1 MIDGGNTPPGLKQ
14 ALEQESARFEQIYL
28 WLKSSMSEVF
38 FKEVS
43 EMRILLIVHSLMGFE
58 VQDYFSE
65 IHLKN
70 SAMALCVDNPE
81 ADISIL
87 KNYPMY
93 GIKNYTSYISKNP
106 LPFGKGTNKLR
117 IGILYFTEAIEH
129 KSDHKIE
136 PLNDQHVE
144 ELISTLVARDPSKE
158 RQQCLELIKQCD
170 IPFLRKMPNE
180 RQVIAL
186 EMLARA
192 FTRDHC
198 QYEVQYQEDWEDTG
212 SPSMH
217 IVMAWK
223 NVPKHNFLYRLARV
237 VSHHKLV
244 MHRVNAAYVNPYKT
258 DSIFLLSF
266 GLHGVKNE
274 AAWEA
279 ADMAD
284 FLQEIVTLKYFGSA
298 DRIDETFVVPTLI
311 RGNLGNLLRSIL
323 PFIHQTL
330 VNVDPNLY
338 NHSNI
343 EEGICRH
350 PELTIKLLEAFEHK
364 FHPTRH
370 DFTLY
375 EEAKEAFLDL
385 VSKLD
390 TGHEF
395 HDNRRKNILLQA
407 MNFVQNTLKTN
418 FYRNNKTSF
427 AFRLDPRYLDNA
439 PFDRKTIFHELPF
452 AIFYLK
458 GMHYFGFHIRFKD
471 LSRGGLRTIYPE
483 KKEHM
488 LAERNT
494 IFSECYNLAYT
505 QNKKNKDIPEGGAK
519 CVIFLKPNE
528 RLESEA
534 KILQFELESAGV
546 DEDEIHENIEL
557 YNKEQKLEYLYQ
569 TQRSFIKNLLSLINC
584 NCDGSLY
591 AKHIVDYWQKPEYL
605 YLGPDENMHNSM
617 IEWIAHE
624 SKKDHYRPGEAF
636 ISGKPTLGINHK
648 EYGVTSLGVQVYVEE
663 ILKFLEINPK
673 IDPFTIKI
681 SGGPDGDV
689 AGNLIHNLYTHYP
702 TTAKLVALTDISGTI
717 NDPHGLDLA
726 ELDKLFLE
734 GKSIRHYPH
743 KRLSTGGFLLDRETK
758 REPSPYTQQTLCWKN
773 RDGTVIADWLSG
785 NSMNALFRNNV
796 HQTTADIFVPCGG
809 RPRTLRESNYTDFL
823 TPDGTPTS
831 KAIVEGANLYLSQ
844 EARLQLE
851 KRGALIIK
859 DSSANKGGVICSS
872 FEILCVLTLKE
883 EEFLLHKKTIVT
895 QVLKRLKEFAFN
907 EARLLLDTHQKTQ
920 LPLTDLSEQ
929 ISKRIN
935 LFTDQLLDYFEK
947 IEISSNPDN
956 PLTKCFLQYCPK
968 FLREHHQAELLEHI
982 PSNHK
987 KAIIAAHIASRL
999 VYHRGLDWFP
1009 TLVDI
1014 LPLVLEDSDT
1024 LYTN

>member
-1 MIDGGNTPPGLKQ
+1 MIEGEPTPPDLKQ
-14 ALEQESARFEQIYL
+14 ALEQESARFEEIYL

-58 VQDYFSE
+58 VQDFFSE

-70 SAMALCVDNPE
+70 SAVVLCIDGPE
-81 ADISIL
+81 ADVMIL

-93 GIKNYTSYISKNP
+93 GIKSYTSYISRNP
-106 LPFGKGTNKLR
+106 IPFGQSNKKLR
-117 IGILYFTEAIEH
+117 VGILHFTEAIET
-129 KSDHKIE
+129 SSE
-136 PLNDQHVE
+136 PLPEQHVE
-144 ELISTLVARDPSKE
+144 ELISTLIARDPSKE
-158 RQQCLELIKQCD
+158 RQHCLELIEQCD

-186 EMLARA
+186 EMLGRA

-198 QYEVQYQEDWEDTG
+198 QYEVQYQENWAETG
-212 SPSMH
+212 PPSMH
-217 IVMAWK
+217 LVMAWK

-237 VSHHKLV
+237 VAHHKLM
-244 MHRVNAAYVNPYKT
+244 MHRVNATYVNAFAT
-258 DSIFLLSF
+258 DSILLLSF
-266 GLHGVKNE
+266 GLHGAKGD

-298 DRIDETFVVPTLI
+298 DRIDKTFVSPNLI
-311 RGNLGNLLRSIL
+311 RGNLGNLLRSML

-338 NHSNI
+338 DLNNI

-375 EEAKEAFLDL
+375 EEERATFLNLID
-385 VSKLD
+385 KLD

-395 HDNRRKNILLQA
+395 HDNRRKNILQQA
-407 MNFVQNTLKTN
+407 MNFVQHTLKTN

-439 PFDRKTIFHELPF
+439 PFDRKTIFPELPF

-528 RLESEA
+528 RLKSEG
-534 KILQFELESAGV
+534 KIFQFELENAGIE
-546 DEDEIHENIEL
+546 DDEIKERIAL
-557 YNKEQKLEYLYQ
+557 YTKEQKLEYLYQ

-584 NCDGSLY
+584 NADGTLY
-591 AKHIVDYWQKPEYL
+591 AKHVVDYWQKPEYL
-605 YLGPDENMHNSM
+605 YLGPDENLHNSM
-617 IEWIAHE
+617 IEWIASE
-624 SKKDHYRPGEAF
+624 SKKDHYRPGGAF
-636 ISGKPTLGINHK
+636 ISGKSTLGINHK
-648 EYGVTSLGVQVYVEE
+648 EYGVTSLGVLVYVEE
-663 ILKFLEINPK
+663 MLKFLEIDPK
-673 IDPFTIKI
+673 VDSFTIKI

-689 AGNLIHNLYTHYP
+689 AGNLIHNLYKHYP
-702 TTAKLVALTDISGTI
+702 TTAKLVAISDISGTI
-717 NDPHGLDLA
+717 NDAQGLDLE
-726 ELDKLFLE
+726 ELEKLFQA
-734 GKSIRHYPH
+734 GKAIRHYPH
-743 KRLSTGGFLLDRETK
+743 ERLSKGGFLLDREK
-758 REPSPYTQQTLCWKN
+758 RREPSPYTQQTLCWRN
-773 RDGTVIADWLSG
+773 RDGTVVAEWLSG
-785 NSMNALFRNNV
+785 NEMNALYRNNV
-796 HQTTADIFVPCGG
+796 HQTIADIFVPCGG

-823 TPDGTPTS
+823 TPEGKPTS
-831 KAIVEGANLYLSQ
+831 KAIVEGANLYLSTV
-844 EARLQLE
+844 ARQNLE
-851 KRGALIIK
+851 QKGVLIIK

-872 FEILCVLTLKE
+872 FEILCVLTLKD
-883 EEFLLHKKTIVT
+883 EEFLKHKETLVS
-895 QVLKRLKEFAFN
+895 QVVKRLKEFAFN
-907 EARLLLDTHQKTQ
+907 EASLLLNTHQQTGT
-920 LPLTDLSEQ
+920 PLTELSDQ

-935 LFTDQLLDYFEK
+935 LFTDQLLAYFEK
-947 IEISSNPDN
+947 MEISSNPEN

-968 FLREHHQAELLEHI
+968 FLREQHQSALLELI
-982 PSNHK
+982 PANHK

-999 VYHRGLDWFP
+999 VYFRGLKWFP

-1014 LPLVLEDSDT
+1014 LPLVLEDADT
-1024 LYTN
+1024 LYKN